1 MSTKEEIITS
11 AIELFSQRGFDGVS
25 IREIATLANV
35 HFSSI
40 RQHFGDK
47 ENLYKACISKHG
59 ECRLL
64 SAQRFLSTKPTSSE
78 DMRLRLGYAIEDVF
92 RIHNENPFLTKL
104 ILLEVESTN
113 PHADEILKKTM
124 FAMTQTF
131 AAFFKECQDNK
142 YLDSN
147 LNPLFITQSLMG
159 VIHHFIRTE
168 PIRGR
173 LLAHKTLKDKETKEL
188 MVQNIIT
195 LFLGNKLKHGV

>member
-1 MSTKEEIITS
+1 MKTNDKIITS

-25 IREIATLANV
+25 IREIATLADV

-113 PHADEILKKTM
+113 PRADAIFKKTM
-124 FAMTQTF
+124 IAMTETF
-131 AAFFKECQDNK
+131 AAFFKACQENK
-142 YLDSN
+142 YLDDD
-147 LNPLFITQSLMG
+147 LNPLFLTQSLMG
-159 VIHHFIRTE
+159 IIHHFIRTE

-173 LLAHKTLKDKETKEL
+173 LLAHKTLKDIETKEL
-188 MVQNIIT
+188 MVKNIIT
-195 LFLGNKLKHGV
+195 LILGNKLKHGV

>member
-1 MSTKEEIITS
+1 MNTKEQIITS

-25 IREIATLANV
+25 IREIASLADV

-47 ENLYKACISKHG
+47 ENLYQACISKHG
-59 ECRLL
+59 ESRYQ
-64 SAQRFLSTKPTSSE
+64 SAQRFLSTKPTSSA

-104 ILLEVESTN
+104 ILLEVESTI
-113 PHADEILKKTM
+113 PRADAILKDTM
-124 FAMTQTF
+124 FAMTGTF

-142 YLDSN
+142 FIDSN
-147 LNPLFITQSLMG
+147 LNPLFMAQSLMG

-173 LLAHKTLKDKETKEL
+173 LLAHKSLKDKGTKER
-188 MVQNIIT
+188 MVQNIIS
-195 LFLGNKLKHGV
+195 LFLKHK